1 MSSLPLLEGERGL
14 SYSFCAGL
22 NQLPCY
28 NTRRFWNL
36 TFYSLFED
44 VFTMKKLLISA
55 AVAAASLTAV
65 SAFAGDAA
73 VGKSKSAVCAACH
86 MADGNSVNPLWP
98 KLAGQHEGY
107 IVKQLKEF
115 KSTSRKDPIMLGQV
129 AALTEEDMDNL
140 AAYFSSQT
148 LKGGEADPALIEA
161 GRLLYTTGN
170 AEKGLAAC
178 ASCHAPNGVGNPAA
192 NFPAIAGQHTVY
204 AEKQLKAFRDGSRAN
219 DMGAMMQDVAGKM
232 SDDEIKAVASYIQGL
247 H

>member
-1 MSSLPLLEGERGL
+1 
-14 SYSFCAGL
+14 
-22 NQLPCY
+22 
-28 NTRRFWNL
+28 
-36 TFYSLFED
+36 
-44 VFTMKKLLISA
+44 MKKILISA
-55 AVAAASLTAV
+55 VVAAASLTAV

-98 KLAGQHEGY
+98 KLAGQHENY

-115 KSTSRKDPIMLGQV
+115 KSTARKDPVMMGQV

-140 AAYFSSQT
+140 AAYFSDQT
-148 LKGGEADPALIEA
+148 LKGGEADPALVEA
-161 GRLLYTTGN
+161 GKLLYTTGN
-170 AEKGLAAC
+170 AKKGVAAC
-178 ASCHAPNGVGNPAA
+178 ASCHAPNGTGNPAA

-219 DMGAMMQDVAGKM
+219 DVNTMMQDVAGNL
-232 SDDEIKAVASYIQGL
+232 SDADIKAVASYIQGL

>member
-1 MSSLPLLEGERGL
+1 
-14 SYSFCAGL
+14 
-22 NQLPCY
+22 
-28 NTRRFWNL
+28 
-36 TFYSLFED
+36 
-44 VFTMKKLLISA
+44 MKKLLISA
-55 AVAAASLTAV
+55 VVAAASLTAV

-73 VGKSKSAVCAACH
+73 LGKSKSAVCAACH

-107 IVKQLKEF
+107 LVKQLKEF
-115 KSTSRKDPIMLGQV
+115 KSMVRKDPIMLGQV
-129 AALTEEDMDNL
+129 AALTDEDMDNL

-148 LKGGEADPALIEA
+148 LKGGEADPALVEA
-161 GRLLYTTGN
+161 GKLIYTTGN

-178 ASCHAPNGVGNPAA
+178 ASCHAPNGAGNPAA

-219 DMGAMMQDVAGKM
+219 DVNTMMQDVADKM
-232 SDDEIKAVASYIQGL
+232 SDAEIKAVASYVQGL

>member
-1 MSSLPLLEGERGL
+1 
-14 SYSFCAGL
+14 
-22 NQLPCY
+22 
-28 NTRRFWNL
+28 
-36 TFYSLFED
+36 
-44 VFTMKKLLISA
+44 MKKILISA
-55 AVAAASLTAV
+55 VVAAASLTAV

-73 VGKSKSAVCAACH
+73 AGKSKSAVCAACH
-86 MADGNSVNPLWP
+86 LADGNSVNPLWP
-98 KLAGQHEGY
+98 KLAGQHEDY
-107 IVKQLKEF
+107 IIKQLKEF
-115 KSTSRKDPIMLGQV
+115 KSTARKDPVMMGQV

-148 LKGGEADPALIEA
+148 LKGGAADPALVEA
-161 GRLLYTTGN
+161 GKLIYTTGN
-170 AEKGLAAC
+170 AKKGLAAC

-219 DMGAMMQDVAGKM
+219 DTGAMMQDVAGKM

>member
-1 MSSLPLLEGERGL
+1 
-14 SYSFCAGL
+14 
-22 NQLPCY
+22 
-28 NTRRFWNL
+28 
-36 TFYSLFED
+36 
-44 VFTMKKLLISA
+44 MKKLLISA

-115 KSTSRKDPIMLGQV
+115 KSTSRKEPIMLGQV